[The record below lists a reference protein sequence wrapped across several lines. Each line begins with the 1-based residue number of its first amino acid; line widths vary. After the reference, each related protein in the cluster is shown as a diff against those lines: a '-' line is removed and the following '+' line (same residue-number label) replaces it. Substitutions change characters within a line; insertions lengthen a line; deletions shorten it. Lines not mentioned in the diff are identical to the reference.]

1 MRRTIDAANL
11 RLDAVANTVGKLLA
25 SRWTILAFALVSLS
39 ALPQAIINLTMRG
52 DLAGLV
58 GWFSQNF
65 VQLVALAVLAFLADR
80 QERAAATR
88 NADMYEW
95 LSEWHIE
102 HAAQLQALHDKVD
115 DVAEGVTS

>member
-1 MRRTIDAANL
+1 MSRINDA
-11 RLDAVANTVGKLLA
+11 LDGFADRAGAALS
-25 SRWTILAFALVSLS
+25 SRWAIAAFALVSLT
-39 ALPQAIINLTMRG
+39 ALPQAIVGLIARG

-88 NADMYEW
+88 NADMYDW